1 MNFTPPKD
9 SGTTKTVEPIKY
21 SPVTDYMAKDV
32 FTFHPDQNV
41 QEAIDLMLEKR
52 ISGGPVLN
60 DSGELVGMLSEK
72 DCLRIIIDSAYHN
85 QPNHEGK
92 VKNYMSRNVKTMDID
107 KDIFD
112 VANEFLTT
120 HFRRF
125 PVIDSKGVLKGQI
138 SRRDIMKA
146 ARDLK
151 GTTW

>member
-1 MNFTPPKD
+1 
-9 SGTTKTVEPIKY
+9 
-21 SPVTDYMAKDV
+21 
-32 FTFHPDQNV
+32 
-41 QEAIDLMLEKR
+41 MLDKR

-60 DSGELVGMLSEK
+60 DAGELVGMLSEK
-72 DCLRIIIDSAYHN
+72 DCLRIIIDSSYHN

-92 VKNYMSRNVKTMDID
+92 VKNYMSRTVKTMDVD

-125 PVIDSKGVLKGQI
+125 PVIDAKGVLKGQI